1 MAQESVVRGSLAG
14 PQTGATTSFGS
25 KFWPAPCSRETGA
38 REVSIVAAGCFTS
51 RAAAG
56 QPRAAC
62 ARTDL
67 QTLNRR
73 PTRSAL
79 CSRFSAP
86 SRPRCTRWVRR
97 PPFRLDPPGA
107 VGLLPPPLS
116 PSAGPLPASRGDSEG
131 LGPCHAET
139 ASFSGPALPAGSK
152 HRCLVVV
159 CTRTAACRISPALRM
174 QPWPRSF

>member
-86 SRPRCTRWVRR
+86 SRPRCTSWVRR

-107 VGLLPPPLS
+107 IGLLFPPPFPPLRGLCRLLAGIRRVRALGMLKRLHS
-116 PSAGPLPASRGDSEG
+116 PGRLYLLDPSIAASS
-131 LGPCHAET
+131 
-139 ASFSGPALPAGSK
+139 
-152 HRCLVVV
+152 
-159 CTRTAACRISPALRM
+159 
-174 QPWPRSF
+174 